1 MNSSQSYS
9 ISNTSFPLSEAGVWG
24 KLLKR
29 IKVLDVI
36 AFLVP
41 VTQFLQINVVGRLY
55 MPDVLLA
62 CMLPMLFF
70 ARGQRLRARLPMIF
84 ILLAFLWLFGQVVTD
99 IVRATVFRDYIR
111 GWAKIAF
118 TLVNFC
124 ALYLLLHGHRR
135 RFILYAVGLTAGG
148 LISYFVNPNAY
159 AEGLPWK
166 FGYGEPAT
174 WFLVLLAAAVIIHK
188 RQGPFFA
195 SGVLVGA
202 AALNIFM
209 GFRSLGGI
217 CFLAASYLFVQAR
230 WAQRLA
236 SIRTRPRQVVLIG
249 MVLAIAGVGVI
260 QMYDYTARAGLLG
273 EDAQEKYESQ
283 AFGEYGLL
291 VGGRGEMLVSGRAIL
306 DSPILGHGSWAKDH
320 EYSLLWNE
328 LKRRAGSAAS
338 TEDEE
343 GLIPTHSHLLGA
355 WVEAGLLGAIFWV
368 WILSLPA
375 RVLLRP
381 LGVMDCLTPL
391 MAFFAFFL
399 IWDVFFSPYGAERR
413 FVTPYYVV
421 VMMTFLG
428 AYRER
433 LSAEVCR

>member
-1 MNSSQSYS
+1 
-9 ISNTSFPLSEAGVWG
+9 
-24 KLLKR
+24 
-29 IKVLDVI
+29 
-36 AFLVP
+36 
-41 VTQFLQINVVGRLY
+41 

-62 CMLPMLFF
+62 CMLPLLFF
-70 ARGQRLRARLPMIF
+70 AHGQRLRARLPMIF
-84 ILLAFLWLFGQVVTD
+84 ILLALLWLLGQAATD
-99 IVRATVFRDYIR
+99 IVRATVFRDYVR

-124 ALYLLLHGHRR
+124 ALYLLFHGNRR
-135 RFILYAVGLTAGG
+135 RLILYAVGLAAGG
-148 LISYFVNPNAY
+148 LISYFVNPNVY

-166 FGYGEPAT
+166 FGYGESTT
-174 WFLVLLAAAVIIHK
+174 WFLILLAAVVIHK
-188 RQGPFFA
+188 RQGPFVA
-195 SGVLVGA
+195 SGILVGA

-217 CFLAASYLFVQAR
+217 CFLAASYLFLQAR
-230 WAQRLA
+230 WGQRIA
-236 SIRTRPRQVVLIG
+236 SVRTQPRKILLIG
-249 MVLAIAGVGVI
+249 MVLATAGVGVY

-343 GLIPTHSHLLGA
+343 G
-355 WVEAGLLGAIFWV
+355 
-368 WILSLPA
+368 
-375 RVLLRP
+375 
-381 LGVMDCLTPL
+381 
-391 MAFFAFFL
+391 
-399 IWDVFFSPYGAERR
+399 
-413 FVTPYYVV
+413 
-421 VMMTFLG
+421 
-428 AYRER
+428 
-433 LSAEVCR
+433 